1 MGRPKKR
8 KTPPEEKSSQ
18 TSQGK
23 PDKNAVCCDTFTDSE
38 IDESLVE
45 DAATQSCV
53 LMYIPKGKYTKL
65 KFVKKGSFSR
75 VVSSMT
81 PSHDPP
87 APRAGR
93 PKARRTQ
100 PMQQVILKKHACD
113 EDATPVAARELH
125 MLAHLTAHPHPN
137 VANLLDV
144 YFAKDHLYF
153 VLPRLPYSLLALI
166 DSTPLPTEARENILR
181 RVTSALKHL
190 HAAGIVHRDVK
201 PENIVTDEHGENVKL
216 VDFGSATVAKKSTTA
231 SKHTTTYPFRAPETV
246 FTPGGDNDLDD
257 SSTAAENG
265 LNSRPTVDCWA
276 LGCVLAEMISGK
288 LLFAGE
294 EADLADQHNR
304 LLGNSHSFQLRR
316 TTFRVMY
323 PAASSLE
330 LDALAHLLSL
340 DPDQRAFPTVILSL
354 FDEAPPRVATP
365 PKCPALPPAD
375 LKKAHLYLKKTI
387 GNIRRTLQSQE

>member
-181 RVTSALKHL
+181 R
-190 HAAGIVHRDVK
+190 
-201 PENIVTDEHGENVKL
+201 
-216 VDFGSATVAKKSTTA
+216 KSTTA